1 MNKDN
6 LPNIYDYQDYRDF
19 LKAWFEYKKS
29 SSDYWSFGLW
39 ARKLGLKTT
48 SALTMVIKKDRHA
61 GPKMV
66 EKFLKYFEFGP
77 DTEKYFKELV
87 RLNKISKDDPKLLV
101 MLTGNKGSEQSTKGD
116 LVFQWLSYTIREMSH
131 LKGFKPEWDF
141 ILSRLRPHV
150 EIPQIQDL
158 LEKLVQKEILT
169 SDYKVT
175 NKVIA
180 PEGAINPKE
189 VKSYHDSIMELAKEA
204 LPVSPKQRI
213 FTSSTISVAKK
224 DIEKAQK
231 LIRDFQVEFGKV
243 MESKPGDEVYLFNM
257 QLFPLTK

>member
-1 MNKDN
+1 MNI
-6 LPNIYDYQDYRDF
+6 PNIYDFQDYRDF

-29 SSDYWSFGLW
+29 SSDYWSYGLW

-66 EKFLKYFEFGP
+66 EKFITYF
-77 DTEKYFKELV
+77 DLSTDSQNYFKELV
-87 RLNKISKDDPKLLV
+87 RLNKVTKSDPKLLV
-101 MLTGNKGSEQSTKGD
+101 MLTGNQGSSQSTKGD
-116 LVFQWLSYTIREMSH
+116 LVFQWLAFAIREMSH
-131 LKGFKPEWDF
+131 LEDFRPKWDY
-141 ILSRLRPHV
+141 ILSRLRPKV
-150 EIPQIQDL
+150 EIPQVQLL
-158 LEKLVQKEILT
+158 LEKLVQKGILT

-180 PEGAINPKE
+180 PEGDVNPIE
-189 VKSYHDSIMELAKEA
+189 VKNYHNSIMELAKEA
-204 LPVSPKQRI
+204 LSISPTERI

-224 DIEKAQK
+224 DIAKAQK
-231 LIRDFQVEFGKV
+231 MIRDFQVEFGKE
-243 MESKPGDEVYLFNM
+243 MEAKPGDDVYLLNM